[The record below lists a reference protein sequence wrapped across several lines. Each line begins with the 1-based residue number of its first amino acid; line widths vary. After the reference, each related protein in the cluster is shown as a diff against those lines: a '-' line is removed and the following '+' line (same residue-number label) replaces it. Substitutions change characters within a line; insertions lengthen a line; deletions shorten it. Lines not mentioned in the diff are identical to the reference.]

1 MTNTMTKTLT
11 SKLVKQGHIYCM
23 QILFLDD
30 EILRFSSTS
39 KIDTC
44 LQVEARCYTSMSRR
58 TIGVLKIPF
67 WNN

>member
-11 SKLVKQGHIYCM
+11 SKLVTQGHIYCM

-39 KIDTC
+39 KNDTS
-44 LQVEARCYTSMSRR
+44 LQVEARCYTSMSRG
-58 TIGVLKIPF
+58 TVGVLKIPF